1 MLAQSFTKTECEKV
15 LYMKLGGSSGGGVI
29 PPISRSPTV
38 GPNEDQHDDGMSAP
52 SSVGASSLTPPSTPG
67 GLGGD
72 SNPSADAGAVY
83 L

>member
-1 MLAQSFTKTECEKV
+1 MII
-15 LYMKLGGSSGGGVI
+15 GGNSGSVTA

-72 SNPSADAGAVY
+72 STPVADAGVIFPNTFKPRASIR
-83 L
+83 

>member
-1 MLAQSFTKTECEKV
+1 MWKTPVNKI
-15 LYMKLGGSSGGGVI
+15 GGNSGGVAV

-38 GPNEDQHDDGMSAP
+38 GQNEDQHDDGISAP

-72 SNPSADAGAVY
+72 SNPGADAGAIFA
-83 L
+83 

>member
-1 MLAQSFTKTECEKV
+1 
-15 LYMKLGGSSGGGVI
+15 MKIGGNSGSVPA

-67 GLGGD
+67 GLAGD
-72 SNPSADAGAVY
+72 SNTVADAGAIY
-83 L
+83 PYNF

>member
-1 MLAQSFTKTECEKV
+1 MWKNPVNKTGGN
-15 LYMKLGGSSGGGVI
+15 GGSDPA

-38 GPNEDQHDDGMSAP
+38 GRNEDQHDDGMSAP

-72 SNPSADAGAVY
+72 STPNADAGAIY
-83 L
+83 HYAFK

>member
-1 MLAQSFTKTECEKV
+1 
-15 LYMKLGGSSGGGVI
+15 MKIGGNSGSVTA

-38 GPNEDQHDDGMSAP
+38 GPNEDQHDDGISAP

-72 SNPSADAGAVY
+72 SNPVADAGVIFTNHFKQRASIR
-83 L
+83 